1 LLRTTNCSLQAK
13 KGKLFPNIE
22 NSAIFE
28 NKTKIMAK
36 IFSKTESEITKLF
49 KIGESFTHN
58 DLKYTILN
66 SGKPNPS
73 KGECKT
79 DTYVSV
85 IDNNG
90 IENEF
95 KISIKQTN
103 ADFLENKVN
112 IERAIQI
119 FGENASVI
127 IKKSTES
134 IEQTF
139 KDDFLV
145 LFKKHKRTES
155 KTIKIG
161 WKFEL
166 LNKKSGEKSAEIK
179 LDKDQI
185 VDIYAGTNLDESKK
199 NSMIKGVKI
208 NNSGISNYILF
219 VDDYT
224 NQTLQEIVD
233 LIIPIK
239 DYCKDKKIYFACKAI
254 NYRLEK
260 DKWDGNRPLSVFV
273 EWSEIG
279 DKITSE
285 IIFNKPLETKANEIG
300 NNIREILN
308 RKNIKS
314 DNFDSLEVLL
324 KNTKY
329 LKD

>member
-1 LLRTTNCSLQAK
+1 
-13 KGKLFPNIE
+13 
-22 NSAIFE
+22 
-28 NKTKIMAK
+28 MAK

-49 KIGESFTHN
+49 KADESFMYN
-58 DLKYTILN
+58 DLNYTILN

-79 DTYVSV
+79 DTYVSTV
-85 IDNNG
+85 DQNG
-90 IENEF
+90 IKGEF

-103 ADFLENKVN
+103 ADFLENKIN

-119 FGENASVI
+119 FGENASSI
-127 IKKSTES
+127 IKQSTES
-134 IEQTF
+134 IEQRF
-139 KDDFLV
+139 RDDYLV
-145 LFKKHKRTES
+145 LFKKHKKTES
-155 KTIKIG
+155 QTLKIG

-179 LDKDQI
+179 LDKEQI
-185 VDIYAGTNLDESKK
+185 VDIYAGTNLDENKR
-199 NSMIKGVKI
+199 NSMINGIEIK
-208 NNSGISNYILF
+208 NSGIANFILF
-219 VDDYT
+219 VDNYN
-224 NQTLQEIVD
+224 NQTLQEIVN

-273 EWSEIG
+273 EWSEI
-279 DKITSE
+279 DNNITSE

-300 NNIREILN
+300 NNIRKILES
-308 RKNIKS
+308 KNIKS
-314 DNFDSLEVLL
+314 DNFDSLEILL

>member
-1 LLRTTNCSLQAK
+1 
-13 KGKLFPNIE
+13 
-22 NSAIFE
+22 
-28 NKTKIMAK
+28 MVK

-49 KIGESFTHN
+49 EVGKSFTHN
-58 DLKYTILN
+58 NLIHTISN

-79 DTYVSV
+79 DTYVST
-85 IDNNG
+85 IDQNG

-103 ADFLENKVN
+103 ADFLENKIN

-119 FGENASVI
+119 FGKNASEI
-127 IKKSTES
+127 IEKSTKS

-139 KDDFLV
+139 KDDYLV

-166 LNKKSGEKSAEIK
+166 LNKKGGEKSAEIK
-179 LDKDQI
+179 LSNDQI
-185 VDIYAGTNLDESKK
+185 VDIYAGTNLDEIKR
-199 NSMIKGVKI
+199 NSMINGKKI
-208 NNSGISNYILF
+208 INSGIANYILF
-219 VDDYT
+219 IDDYN
-224 NQTLQEIVD
+224 NQTLQEIVVQ
-233 LIIPIK
+233 IIPIK
-239 DYCKDKKIYFACKAI
+239 NYCKDKKIYFACKAI
-254 NYRLEK
+254 NYRIEK

-273 EWSEIG
+273 EWSEI
-279 DKITSE
+279 DDNITSE

-308 RKNIKS
+308 KKNIKS
-314 DNFDSLEVLL
+314 DNFDSFEKLL

>member
-1 LLRTTNCSLQAK
+1 MAK
-13 KGKLFPNIE
+13 K
-22 NSAIFE
+22 
-28 NKTKIMAK
+28 
-36 IFSKTESEITKLF
+36 FSKTESEITKLF
-49 KIGESFTHN
+49 KVGKTFTYN

-79 DTYVSV
+79 DTYVST
-85 IDNNG
+85 IDQNE
-90 IENEF
+90 IKTEF

-103 ADFLENKVN
+103 ADFLENKMN

-119 FGENASVI
+119 FGKNASEI
-127 IKKSTES
+127 IKKSTEN
-134 IEQTF
+134 IEQSF

-179 LDKDQI
+179 LTKNQI
-185 VDIYAGTNLDESKK
+185 VDIYAGTNLDENKK
-199 NSMIKGVKI
+199 NSMINDVKI
-208 NNSGISNYILF
+208 NNSGIANFILF
-219 VDDYT
+219 VEDYN

-260 DKWDGNRPLSVFV
+260 DKWDGNRPLSVFI

-279 DKITSE
+279 DNITSK
-285 IIFNKPLETKANEIG
+285 IVFNKPLETKANEIG
-300 NNIREILN
+300 NNIRDILK

-314 DNFDSLEVLL
+314 DNFNSLEIFL